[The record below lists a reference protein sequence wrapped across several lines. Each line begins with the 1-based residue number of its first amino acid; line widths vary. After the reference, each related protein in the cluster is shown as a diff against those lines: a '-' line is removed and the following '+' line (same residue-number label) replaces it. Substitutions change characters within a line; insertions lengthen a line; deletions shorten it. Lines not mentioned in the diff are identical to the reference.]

1 MTNKQRC
8 KPGEAK
14 AIAFKAFEDFPRASN
29 KEIAQKTGLG
39 YSTVCQQRQ
48 EYIATPKP
56 IDQPRG
62 HWDFFLL
69 GTVFGAAIM
78 GAFNFVMGTAV

>member
-1 MTNKQRC
+1 MKNNRC
-8 KPGEAK
+8 KPGEARG
-14 AIAFKAFEDFPRASN
+14 IAFKAFEDFPRASN
-29 KEIAQKTGLG
+29 KEIVKKTGLG
-39 YSTVCQQRQ
+39 YSTVCLYRA
-48 EYIATPKP
+48 EYIQKP
-56 IDQPRG
+56 QPTDQPRG

>member
-1 MTNKQRC
+1 MKNNRC
-8 KPGEAK
+8 KPGEAR
-14 AIAFKAFEDFPRASN
+14 AIAFRAFEDFPRASN
-29 KEIAQKTGLG
+29 KEIAKKTGLG

-48 EYIATPKP
+48 EYIATSKP
-56 IDQPRG
+56 TDQPRG